1 MNHVDVE
8 ANDLIMSVNKIGERD
23 RNYVCHPWSPIS
35 EDRSQL
41 MLSCGKN
48 SYVKDIYGN
57 ELIDASSLN
66 TTCGYA
72 DARLVNAIKEQLVRL
87 QGIDISTASNLLVG
101 ALAERLSKY
110 LPKCLSKTLFVNSGS
125 EGIEAAI
132 FIAASYWAQIG
143 EPRSRIVTFER
154 GYHGATLLCRS
165 LSGLPRV
172 KHPLSIQL
180 SVSQVRFEV
189 SPRQLREPESSHTL
203 LHAFEKEMMQEGNNY
218 PMAVLVEPFINVGG
232 GIVLP
237 KGFLSGLQALCKK
250 TGTLL
255 ILDEVFTGFG
265 RSGKMFAFEY
275 ESVTPD
281 ILVSSKGLASGYMPI
296 CAVIFKDEIYQ
307 TFANDKNIGGVR
319 YGHTTS
325 GHAGACAAA
334 LATLDI
340 LDKEELVKKAS
351 YFGSVLMRAF
361 SDQIG
366 TGCVIDIRNFGLVLV
381 IEMSSFDIASRLY
394 NYAKSAGVL
403 LRQHGEVLMVVPPL
417 TIDEKT
423 LNLLIKRLKD
433 ALDKIK

>member
-8 ANDLIMSVNKIGERD
+8 ANDLIMPMNRICERD

-41 MLSCGKN
+41 MLSYGEN
-48 SYVKDIYGN
+48 SRVKDIYGN
-57 ELIDASSLN
+57 EFIDASSLN

-72 DARLVNAIKEQLVRL
+72 DSRLVNTIKEQLAKL

-101 ALAERLSKY
+101 TLAERLSKY
-110 LPKCLSKTLFVNSGS
+110 LPKCLSRTLFVNSGS

-132 FIAASYWAQIG
+132 FIAASYWIQIG

-172 KHPLSIQL
+172 KHPLSIKL
-180 SVSQVRFEV
+180 PVSQVRFEV
-189 SPRQLREPESSHTL
+189 APRQLREPESLQTL
-203 LHAFEKEMMQEGNNY
+203 LHAFKKEMMQDKNDY
-218 PMAVLVEPFINVGG
+218 PIAVLVEPFINVGG

-237 KGFLSGLQALCKK
+237 KGFLSALQKLCKK

-255 ILDEVFTGFG
+255 ILDEIFTGFG

-275 ESVTPD
+275 ESVIPD

-296 CAVIFKDEIYQ
+296 CAVTFKDEIYR
-307 TFANDKNIGGVR
+307 TFANDKSIGGVR

-340 LDKEELVKKAS
+340 IDKDELVQKAS
-351 YFGSVLMRAF
+351 YFGSVLMDAF
-361 SDQIG
+361 SDRIG
-366 TGCVIDIRNFGLVLV
+366 VGHVVDVRNFGLVLV
-381 IEMSSFDIASRLY
+381 IEMSSFEIASRLIKH
-394 NYAKSAGVL
+394 ARSEGVL
-403 LRQHGEVLMVVPPL
+403 LRQQGEALMVVPPL

-423 LNLLIKRLKD
+423 LNLLIKRLQS
-433 ALDKIK
+433 ALARIQ

>member
-8 ANDLIMSVNKIGERD
+8 ANNLIIPANKICERD
-23 RNYVCHPWSPIS
+23 RNYVCHPWLPIS
-35 EDRSQL
+35 EDRSLL

-48 SYVKDIYGN
+48 SHVQDIYGN
-57 ELIDASSLN
+57 EFIDASSLN

-72 DARLVNAIKEQLVRL
+72 DARLVNMIKEQLSKL
-87 QGIDISTASNLLVG
+87 QGIDISIASNLLVG
-101 ALAERLSKY
+101 TLAERLSKY
-110 LPKCLSKTLFVNSGS
+110 LPKSLSRTLFVNSGS

-132 FIAASYWAQIG
+132 FIAASYWAQIS

-172 KHPLSIQL
+172 KHPLSIKL
-180 SVSQVRFEV
+180 PVSQVRFKV
-189 SPRQLREPESSHTL
+189 TPRQLRGAESLKAL
-203 LHAFEKEMMQEGNNY
+203 LHAFNEEMMQEKNDY

-232 GIVLP
+232 GIILP
-237 KGFLSGLQALCKK
+237 KGFLSGLQELCKK

-255 ILDEVFTGFG
+255 ILDEIFTGFG

-275 ESVTPD
+275 ESVIPD

-296 CAVIFKDEIYQ
+296 CAVTFKDKIYR
-307 TFANDKNIGGVR
+307 TFANDKSIGGVR

-340 LDKEELVKKAS
+340 IDKDELVQKAS
-351 YFGSVLMRAF
+351 YFGSVLMDAF
-361 SDQIG
+361 SDRVGIG
-366 TGCVIDIRNFGLVLV
+366 HVVDVRNFGLVLV
-381 IEMSSFDIASRLY
+381 IEMSSFEIASRLIK
-394 NYAKSAGVL
+394 YARSEGVL
-403 LRQHGEVLMVVPPL
+403 LRQQGEVLMVVPPL

-423 LNLLIKRLKD
+423 LNLLIKRLQN
-433 ALDKIK
+433 ALARIQ